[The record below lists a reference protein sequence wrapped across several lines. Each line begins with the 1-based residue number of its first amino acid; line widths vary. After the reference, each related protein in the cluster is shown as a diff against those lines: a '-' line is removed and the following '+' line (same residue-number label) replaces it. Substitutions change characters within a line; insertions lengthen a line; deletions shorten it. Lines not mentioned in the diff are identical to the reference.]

1 MRTSQI
7 RYAQDVVANDPMAR
21 YIGID
26 PLEVADAY
34 ARLRVDV
41 RPECCN
47 AISQAHGML
56 ISALADQ
63 CVAVAANTLEG
74 SALVTELKVNY
85 LAAAHPGKPLL
96 AEARPI
102 DRKRTLSL
110 WEVNIT

>member
-1 MRTSQI
+1 
-7 RYAQDVVANDPMAR
+7 
-21 YIGID
+21 
-26 PLEVADAY
+26 
-34 ARLRVDV
+34 
-41 RPECCN
+41 
-47 AISQAHGML
+47 ML

-96 AEARPI
+96 SEARPI

-110 WEVNIT
+110 WEVNITQEGRLIATGQALTYHQSNPSD